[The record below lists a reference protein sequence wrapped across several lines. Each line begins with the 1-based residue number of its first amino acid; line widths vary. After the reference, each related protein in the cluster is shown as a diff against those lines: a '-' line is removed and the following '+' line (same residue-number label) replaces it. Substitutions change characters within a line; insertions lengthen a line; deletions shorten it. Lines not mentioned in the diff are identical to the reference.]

1 MTIDLGNAELT
12 FDKMNEINIFDR
24 MGILLFWGSDS
35 ALLDHLAINLT
46 DPLVWVPFFLTLLYI
61 VLHNHSNKRER
72 LVCIAAVCVTLA
84 LSAGVCNF
92 IVKPLVCR
100 VRPCNV
106 PELREMFHVVKGYA
120 ENNYSFFSSHSANY
134 TALAT
139 FFILLVRHKVMT
151 AVMVALALINM
162 WTRLYLGQHYLSDIC
177 VGMLW
182 GIVSGYIGWRVYKN
196 CSHQEFQV
204 SELAPTGFKLQDIYI
219 SALVFMC
226 TLFLVMLL

>member
-1 MTIDLGNAELT
+1 
-12 FDKMNEINIFDR
+12 MNDINLFDR
-24 MGILLFWGSDS
+24 LGIMLFWGSDS
-35 ALLDHLAINLT
+35 SLVDHLAINLT
-46 DPLVWVPFFLTLLYI
+46 SPLAWVPFFFMLLYI

-72 LVCIAAVCVTLA
+72 LICVAAVCVTLA
-84 LSAGVCNF
+84 LSAGVCNL

-139 FFILLVRHKVMT
+139 FFILLVRHRVMT
-151 AVMVALALINM
+151 VVMVCLALVNM

-177 VGMLW
+177 VGMMW
-182 GIVSGYIGWRVYKN
+182 GIVSGYIGWRVYKKY
-196 CSHQEFQV
+196 SHQERHATEV
-204 SELAPTGFKLQDIYI
+204 APTGFLLQDLYLA
-219 SALVFMC
+219 ALVFVG
-226 TLFLVMLL
+226 TIFLVMLL

>member
-1 MTIDLGNAELT
+1 
-12 FDKMNEINIFDR
+12 MNDINLFDR
-24 MGILLFWGSDS
+24 LGIMLFWGSDS
-35 ALLDHLAINLT
+35 SLVDHLAINLT
-46 DPLVWVPFFLTLLYI
+46 NPLAWVPFFIMLLYI

-72 LVCIAAVCVTLA
+72 LICVAAVCVTLA
-84 LSAGVCNF
+84 LSAGVCNL

-139 FFILLVRHKVMT
+139 FFILLVRHRVMT
-151 AVMVALALINM
+151 VVMVCLALVNM

-177 VGMLW
+177 VGMMW
-182 GIVSGYIGWRVYKN
+182 GIVSGYIGWRVYKKY
-196 CSHQEFQV
+196 SHQERHAT
-204 SELAPTGFKLQDIYI
+204 EIAPTGFLLQDLYLA
-219 SALVFMC
+219 ALVFVG
-226 TLFLVMLL
+226 TIFLVMLL

>member
-1 MTIDLGNAELT
+1 MS
-12 FDKMNEINIFDR
+12 EINFFDR

-35 ALLDHLAINLT
+35 TLLDHLALRLT
-46 DPLVWVPFFLTLLYI
+46 APLAWLPFFLTLLYI

-72 LVCIAAVCVTLA
+72 LVCLAAVCVTLA
-84 LSAGVCNF
+84 LSAGVCNL

-120 ENNYSFFSSHSANY
+120 ENNYSFFSSHAANY

-139 FFILLVRHKVMT
+139 FFILLVRHKIMT
-151 AVMVALALINM
+151 AVMVCLMLVNV

-182 GIVSGYIGWRVYKN
+182 GIASGYMGWMVYKKY
-196 CSHQEFQV
+196 SHQEREITEF
-204 SELAPTGFKLQDIYI
+204 APTGFLLPDINL
-219 SALVFMC
+219 AAVVFVS
-226 TLFLVMLL
+226 TLFLVMLF

>member
-1 MTIDLGNAELT
+1 
-12 FDKMNEINIFDR
+12 

-35 ALLDHLAINLT
+35 SLLDHLAINLT
-46 DPLVWVPFFLTLLYI
+46 SPLAWIPFFLTLLYI
-61 VLHNHSNKRER
+61 VLHNHDNKRER
-72 LVCIAAVCVTLA
+72 LICLAAVCVTLA
-84 LSAGVCNF
+84 LSAGVCN
-92 IVKPLVCR
+92 IVVKPLVCR

-139 FFILLVRHKVMT
+139 FFILLVRHKLMT
-151 AVMVALALINM
+151 AVMVCLALINM

-177 VGMLW
+177 VGVLW
-182 GIVSGYIGWRVYKN
+182 GIVSGYIGWRVYKKY
-196 CSHQEFQV
+196 SRQERIITEF
-204 SELAPTGFKLQDIYI
+204 APTGFLLPDINL
-219 SALVFMC
+219 AAVVFMC

>member
-1 MTIDLGNAELT
+1 
-12 FDKMNEINIFDR
+12 MNEINFFDR

-35 ALLDHLAINLT
+35 SFVDHLAYRLT
-46 DPLVWVPFFLTLLYI
+46 DPLVWVPVFLMLFYI
-61 VLHNHSNKRER
+61 VLHNHNNRRER
-72 LVCIAAVCVTLA
+72 LVCIAAVCVVMA
-84 LSAGVCNF
+84 LSAGVCNL

-139 FFILLVRHKVMT
+139 FFIFLVRHRIMT
-151 AVMVALALINM
+151 AVMVCLALVNM

-177 VGMLW
+177 VGMMW
-182 GIVSGYIGWRVYKN
+182 GVISGYIGWQVYKKY
-196 CSHQEFQV
+196 SHQEHQKTD
-204 SELAPTGFKLQDIYI
+204 SAPTGFLQRDIYLT
-219 SALVFMC
+219 ALVFVA
-226 TLFLVMLL
+226 TILFVILVR

>member
-1 MTIDLGNAELT
+1 
-12 FDKMNEINIFDR
+12 MNEINFFDR
-24 MGILLFWGSDS
+24 IGILLFWGSDS
-35 ALLDHLAINLT
+35 SLLDHLALRLT
-46 DPLVWVPFFLTLLYI
+46 DPLVWVPFFLALIYI
-61 VLHNHSNKRER
+61 VLHNHDNKRER

-84 LSAGVCNF
+84 LSAGVCNL

-106 PELREMFHVVKGYA
+106 PELKEMFHVVKGYA
-120 ENNYSFFSSHSANY
+120 ENNYSFFSSHAANY

-151 AVMVALALINM
+151 IAMVFLMLTNV

-182 GIVSGYIGWRVYKN
+182 GIVSGYIGWRVYKKY
-196 CSHQEFQV
+196 SRQERRITEV
-204 SELAPTGFKLQDIYI
+204 APTGFYMPDIWLAAI
-219 SALVFMC
+219 VLFC
-226 TLFLVMLL
+226 TFFLVMLL